1 MHLCSTTQQRNADSA
16 SLTLAQS
23 AVSGLLFYPCTGQK
37 PQKTG
42 EEEHQSQWAG
52 SRGGVRGKRDIL
64 GILQE
69 PNRDGQSGH
78 PLPGSVCRTGL
89 HQVKQNGPV

>member
-1 MHLCSTTQQRNADSA
+1 MHLCPTTQQKCRQCKLNSCTVGSKWAA
-16 SLTLAQS
+16 
-23 AVSGLLFYPCTGQK
+23 LLFLHRTET
-37 PQKTG
+37 QKTG